1 MMLKMQNLKI
11 LIKTKTKIGG
21 KKKMAKNKFPQLEI
35 VEISRLYA
43 HVVTIPLVFNR
54 NLFDFVNPDVFEIIL
69 SSNPNRSCLSLT
81 IALTE
86 YGQYTVSF
94 RYLTNCLPTDIKSYI
109 PLNTFYS
116 LNYPNCEVM
125 IKISDQSSDVDSP
138 YAVWFFLL
146 KDSPIQT
153 E

>member
-1 MMLKMQNLKI
+1 
-11 LIKTKTKIGG
+11 
-21 KKKMAKNKFPQLEI
+21 MAKNKFPQLEI

-69 SSNPNRSCLSLT
+69 SSNPNRSCLNLT

-94 RYLTNCLPTDIKSYI
+94 SYLINNLPTDSIVSYI

-116 LNYPNCEVM
+116 LDYPFGEVM

-138 YAVWFFLL
+138 YAVWFFL
-146 KDSPIQT
+146 KKEPPIQT